1 MKNLSQ
7 FVKFLW
13 KVVWLVY
20 FILEM
25 GKREKREKDGDLSQ
39 LVSWNRQSIIFI
51 VANVFCLLSSGW

>member
-25 GKREKREKDGDLSQ
+25 GKREKREKDEDLSQ

-51 VANVFCLLSSGW
+51 VANVFCFLSSGW